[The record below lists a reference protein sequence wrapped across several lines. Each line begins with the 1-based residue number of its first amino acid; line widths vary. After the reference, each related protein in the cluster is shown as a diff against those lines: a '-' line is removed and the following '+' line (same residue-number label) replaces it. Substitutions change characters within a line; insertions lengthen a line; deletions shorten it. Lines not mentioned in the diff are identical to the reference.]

1 MEWDEKSKKINL
13 ASLGFVY
20 KKNEQK
26 RIEVKS
32 IYRRKDPNSVYIPW
46 IDRESPTN
54 HSEVLVQWSLSKS
67 VDLFG
72 RWQKDQERNKSND
85 ILFGFEYSN
94 CCLKWGLMHR
104 KWIDED
110 YFSWQSNY
118 PSAFEA
124 LYQGLDPSR
133 QRDNTYLFFE
143 LKNLGRLGKKIST
156 ALSSTKLE

>member
-13 ASLGFVY
+13 AILGFVY
-20 KKNEQK
+20 KKNERK

-46 IDRESPTN
+46 IDMEAPTN
-54 HSEVLVQWSLSKS
+54 HSEVLFQWPITKS
-67 VDLFG
+67 VNLFG
-72 RWQKDQERNKSND
+72 RWQKDQERNTSND

-110 YFSWQSNY
+110 YYSWQKTY
-118 PSAFEA
+118 ASALEA
-124 LYQGLDPSR
+124 LQQGLDPSR

-143 LKNLGRLGKKIST
+143 LKNIGRLGKSISK